1 LHELD
6 DDIEEGIEES
16 DVKHTKETE
25 KLIKSIKRELS
36 RDIDLFRYSLENKI
50 TKLND
55 KVATTGEQLDKIKK
69 G

>member
-1 LHELD
+1 LD